1 MTVAATSGTVTGQ
14 QPLDEVEVLRAR
26 RVVLLLRR
34 RREAVGRE
42 ASKTSCRVVRHAGG
56 DVLLHLHDRSA
67 ARRCW
72 ELAMPG

>member
-26 RVVLLLRR
+26 RVVLLVRRR
-34 RREAVGRE
+34 RREAVRRE
-42 ASKTSCRVVRHAGG
+42 ASETSRVVRHAGG